1 MIDGRDV
8 GAPQQLCKHPK
19 TTVGAGLPAMAAE
32 QSPLMVAD
40 TSLSL
45 ASQLPQFFLL
55 NRAPVQY
62 PA

>member
-1 MIDGRDV
+1 MGVMLEPRNNFET
-8 GAPQQLCKHPK
+8 K

-45 ASQLPQFFLL
+45 ASQLPQFF
-55 NRAPVQY
+55 R
-62 PA
+62 

>member
-8 GAPQQLCKHPK
+8 GGA
-19 TTVGAGLPAMAAE
+19 TTQNNCGSWLAAMAAE

-45 ASQLPQFFLL
+45 ASQLPQFF
-55 NRAPVQY
+55 R
-62 PA
+62 